1 MAEWS
6 PRTPVRWSGE
16 QRGSVAAVMAYAER
30 VGSLRLAFLRA
41 FATEVRRLCAQLGID
56 WRVVVAHSDVETG
69 DRRTGAGWRSP
80 IWAERGNPGGIG
92 VTDGPDLGIGFV
104 TGESAARGMVAH
116 YVAYIYG
123 DGWTTVWGETPP
135 WPWDWDP
142 RWNDVPDAWRGTV
155 RTIGDMQGKW
165 WTSPTG
171 AANVAAAAQ
180 TIFGPYEEGPT
191 VPTAVTF
198 GRVPHP
204 AMTIRDIPE
213 NRAWDDLGPRTIRA
227 VVWHRMLGS
236 LWGTDSYFRGE
247 AVTRALTDYGVGV
260 AAQDG
265 AAHDG
270 EILRWNDPRGR
281 RAPWANGPVS
291 DPYGDGKAFVD
302 RYGVA
307 AVNRDCV
314 SIEISGM
321 QTTPLSEASRDAI
334 ASLTAYYADRSRV
347 PWATFPAVPGE
358 DRSFVIWHREFTIGT
373 GKECPFAVVMDET
386 DALIAQT
393 KAILKRYQTDATPT
407 TTTTP
412 APQPVQ
418 LPPGLSLGVARELY
432 NPRAVRDPVS
442 GMVVAFNL
450 DGEIPRR
457 WLSDG
462 LAAIPP
468 GGRWDDGDEWR
479 SLDTIVRRGDG
490 RLVWVFGGRVYQV
503 SGV

>member
-1 MAEWS
+1 
-6 PRTPVRWSGE
+6 
-16 QRGSVAAVMAYAER
+16 
-30 VGSLRLAFLRA
+30 
-41 FATEVRRLCAQLGID
+41 
-56 WRVVVAHSDVETG
+56 
-69 DRRTGAGWRSP
+69 
-80 IWAERGNPGGIG
+80 
-92 VTDGPDLGIGFV
+92 
-104 TGESAARGMVAH
+104 
-116 YVAYIYG
+116 
-123 DGWTTVWGETPP
+123 
-135 WPWDWDP
+135 
-142 RWNDVPDAWRGTV
+142 
-155 RTIGDMQGKW
+155 
-165 WTSPTG
+165 
-171 AANVAAAAQ
+171 
-180 TIFGPYEEGPT
+180 
-191 VPTAVTF
+191 VTF